1 MDPYIYIYIYTYI
14 DIHYVVCRFQAAKVG
29 DGNMS
34 LEKDSCAISR
44 DIITTISEANTL
56 LTQIHG
62 FGIFPSREMGH
73 IFFPK

>member
-1 MDPYIYIYIYTYI
+1 
-14 DIHYVVCRFQAAKVG
+14 
-29 DGNMS
+29 MS